1 MLHVNDLTLS
11 FGGEILFKDLSFK
24 LSKGDRVGLVG
35 KNGAGKS
42 TMLRILNGDQNYDSG
57 GIALQKSSTIG
68 MLKQDVDFEDE
79 NSIFDEACLAFKDLM
94 ELETKLEEINKQ
106 LAEREDYESDSYEK
120 LLIDLSEYQHQY
132 ELKDGYNYQANV
144 EKILK
149 GLGFTKD
156 DFNRPTS
163 ELSGGWRMRIE
174 LAKLLLQ
181 DNDLLLLDE
190 PTNHLDI
197 ESIIWF
203 ENFLKEVSSCVVLV
217 SHDKQF
223 LDNVTNRTIELSFGH
238 IYDFNK
244 PYSEFK
250 KLREEIQQQQ
260 IAAKKNQDK
269 EIQETQKLIDK
280 FRAKANKA
288 SMAQSLI
295 KKLEKTERI
304 QVDQDDENL
313 MNISFTINHQP
324 GKVIME
330 ADQVAKSFKDKKVLN
345 EVSFIVNRGDK
356 IAFVGQNGQ
365 GKSTLAKIIIDEL
378 KHEGKLELGH
388 NVEIGYFA
396 QDQADYLNDDKTLI
410 ETMEEV
416 ATERNHNKIRDVLGS
431 FLFSGDDV
439 FKPVKVLS
447 GGERNRLALA
457 KLMLTPF
464 NTLVMDEPT
473 NHLDITSK
481 NILKRAL
488 QNFDGTLILIS
499 HDRDF
504 LQDIVEVI
512 YEFRNYQVKP
522 FLGTINEYLE
532 HRKMESMRE
541 VEATSKQEKKSKKK
555 QNKATDNES
564 FQLKRKLDQIESKIA
579 KNEKKLEKTDQVLA
593 SSYEKD
599 DKNTE
604 ELEKY
609 NKLQSEQEK
618 LMKEWEELAEKID
631 N

>member
-1 MLHVNDLTLS
+1 MLHVNDLSLS
-11 FGGEILFKDLSFK
+11 FGGEVLFKDLSFK
-24 LSKGDRVGLVG
+24 LSKGDKIGLVG

-57 GIALQKSSTIG
+57 QLALQKNCTLG

-79 NSIFDEACLAFKDLM
+79 NNIFDEACLAFEDLM
-94 ELETKLEEINKQ
+94 EIETKLEQINKQ
-106 LAEREDYESDSYEK
+106 LTERDDYESESYEK
-120 LLIDLSEYQHQY
+120 LLIDLSEYQQLY

-149 GLGFTKD
+149 GLGFTRE
-156 DFNRPTS
+156 DFQRPTS

-203 ENFLKEVSSCVVLV
+203 ENFLKDISSCVVLV

-223 LDNVTNRTIELSFGH
+223 LDNVTNRTIELSFGQ
-238 IYDFNK
+238 IYDYNK
-244 PYSEFK
+244 SYSEFK
-250 KLREEIQQQQ
+250 KLREEIKEQQV
-260 IAAKKNQDK
+260 AAKKNQDK
-269 EIQETQKLIDK
+269 EIEQTQKLIDK

-313 MNISFTINHQP
+313 MNISFNVNHQP
-324 GKVIME
+324 GKVIMKT
-330 ADQVAKSFKDKKVLN
+330 DRVAKRFGDKRVLN
-345 EVSFIVNRGDK
+345 EVSFMIDRGDK

-365 GKSTLAKIIIDEL
+365 GKSTLAKIMIGEL
-378 KHEGKLELGH
+378 KHQGKFELGH
-388 NVEIGYFA
+388 NVDIGYFA
-396 QDQADYLNDDKTLI
+396 QNQADYLNDNKTLI

-416 ATERNHNKIRDVLGS
+416 ATEKNHNKIRDILGS

-457 KLMLTPF
+457 KLMLMPF
-464 NTLVMDEPT
+464 NTLIMDEPT

-481 NILKRAL
+481 NILKKAL
-488 QNFDGTLILIS
+488 QNFQGTLILIS

-512 YEFRNYQVKP
+512 YEFRNHQVKP
-522 FLGTINEYLE
+522 FLGTINEYLQ
-532 HRKMESMRE
+532 HREMENMRE
-541 VEATSKQEKKSKKK
+541 VEASNDQKKQRKQKKSRSKDK
-555 QNKATDNES
+555 DN
-564 FQLKRKLDQIESKIA
+564 FQLKRKLDQIESKIS
-579 KNEKKLEKTDQVLA
+579 KNEKKLEEKDKVLA
-593 SSYEKD
+593 DSYQND
-599 DKNTE
+599 NQNIE
-604 ELEKY
+604 ELETY
-609 NKLQSEQEK
+609 NKLQSEQDK
-618 LMKEWEELAEKID
+618 LMNEWEQLAKQMD
-631 N
+631 D